1 MSTGYSGMGI
11 KYKLGFI
18 LKFNLLSNDKTE
30 PNLQP
35 TYVDIFYNLLLLKI
49 NILLDENF
57 GYLICDIII
66 MCTFINNFRYFLKNK
81 IQRCYTFKNFTILS
95 KIQNIKVF

>member
-1 MSTGYSGMGI
+1 MSTEYSGMGI

-18 LKFNLLSNDKTE
+18 LKFNLLSNEDKSSK
-30 PNLQP
+30 
-35 TYVDIFYNLLLLKI
+35 LLKI

-66 MCTFINNFRYFLKNK
+66 MCTLINNFRYF
-81 IQRCYTFKNFTILS
+81 
-95 KIQNIKVF
+95 